1 LLASAVPPTSDQ
13 PLAAALLDALAELPL
28 VVEDVRC
35 RVVDVVV
42 PTYPDGSRPSATVTL
57 AGRGV
62 HGRGEHVDWT
72 RANHERFA
80 ERATRAVP
88 RGSFPL
94 GAWATEVERRI
105 PWPYGR
111 AALEAAAID
120 LALRQHDTN
129 LFRMVAA
136 QPRGVRYVVS
146 FGRRADPGAEARRWR
161 DHVAGVRFKI
171 DADPTWPA
179 AIYEDLAGLEAVE
192 ILDFKG
198 AGGAHEHETAHR
210 LLPEALI
217 EDPAPAAA
225 PWSASLRARLS
236 LDAAIIRA
244 ADIERLPVRPAA
256 INLKPA
262 RMGGVLEAL
271 RCAARCATAAIPI
284 YFGGMFEVGIGRRQL
299 WALAALLAPDAS
311 NDVAPIVTGSGDGF
325 AKLPPVLAVDDV
337 SPGFGACGDD
347 ERDDG

>member
-13 PLAAALLDALAELPL
+13 PIAAVLLEALAELPL

-35 RVVDVVV
+35 RIADVVV
-42 PTYPDGSRPSATVTL
+42 PAYPDGRRPSATVTL
-57 AGRGV
+57 SGKGV
-62 HGRGEHVDWT
+62 HGMGEHVDWT
-72 RANHERFA
+72 RANHERFGD
-80 ERATRAVP
+80 RATRSIP
-88 RGSFPL
+88 RGSFRL
-94 GAWATEVERRI
+94 GAWAAEVERRI

-111 AALEAAAID
+111 AALEGAAID
-120 LALRQHDTN
+120 LALRQHDSN

-136 QPRGVRYVVS
+136 QPRRVRYVVS

-179 AIYEDLAGLEAVE
+179 AIYEDLAGLEAVA
-192 ILDFKG
+192 IVDFKG
-198 AGGAHEHETAHR
+198 AGDAHEHETAHR

-225 PWSASLRARLS
+225 PWPPSLRARLS
-236 LDAAIIRA
+236 LDAAITRA
-244 ADIERLPVRPAA
+244 GDLDRLAVRPAA

-262 RMGGVLEAL
+262 RMGGVMEAL
-271 RCAARCATAAIPI
+271 RCAASCAAEGIPI

-299 WALAALLAPDAS
+299 WALAALLAPDAP
-311 NDVAPIVTGSGDGF
+311 NDVAPIVTGRGSGF
-325 AKLPPVLAVDDV
+325 AKLPPVLAVDGV
-337 SPGFGACGDD
+337 PSGFGARGDD